1 MIDDQTRP
9 RNNGIKRCSHGGPVT
24 KTLAAKHCS
33 QWSVVSSQQSLSIG
47 GFTLVELLVSVGVLV
62 LLVLLATQ
70 LLNSAATITTLG
82 HKQMDADS
90 EARQVLDRMA
100 LDFAQMVKRS
110 DVDYCVKSS
119 AITPLRNVPQV
130 GNDWIAFYGT
140 VPGYY
145 QTGSSATQNSPVS
158 LVSYR
163 VNSQN
168 RLERMGKGLVWN
180 AVSSTDTPV
189 LFLPVPLASP
199 LPTPELPSPTPAPP
213 LPTPAWPQTQNTATD
228 WTDSE
233 VIGPQIFR
241 FEYYYLLKNGTFSD
255 IPWNTS
261 VHNAVSGMQDV
272 SAIVVDVAVI
282 DPKTKVLVTD
292 AQLARLN
299 GADGGLPVLVNYAA
313 GIVPGQLLAQWR
325 AALDTNTI
333 GLPQPAISGIRLYE
347 RYFYLSP
354 PTLLTP

>member
-1 MIDDQTRP
+1 MIDDQTQ
-9 RNNGIKRCSHGGPVT
+9 NNGIKRCSHGGSVT

-33 QWSVVSSQQSLSIG
+33 QWSVVSSQWSLSTG
-47 GFTLVELLVSVGVLV
+47 GFTLAELLVSVGVLV

-82 HKQMDADS
+82 HKRMDADS
-90 EARQVLDRMA
+90 QARQVLDRMA

-110 DVDYCVKSS
+110 DVDYGVKSG
-119 AITPLRNVPQV
+119 AVAPLRSVPQA

-140 VPGYY
+140 LPGYY
-145 QTGSSATQNSPVS
+145 QTGPSATQNSPVS

-180 AVSSTDTPV
+180 AVSTTDTPV
-189 LFLPVPLASP
+189 LFLPIPLASP
-199 LPTPELPSPTPAPP
+199 LPTPELPSPTPPPP
-213 LPTPAWPQTQNTATD
+213 LPTPAWPQTQNMASD

-233 VIGPQIFR
+233 VMGPQVFR
-241 FEYYYLLKNGTFSD
+241 FEYYYLLKNGGFSD
-255 IPWNTS
+255 IPWDAS
-261 VHNAVSGMQDV
+261 SGHNAVDGMQDV
-272 SAIVVDVAVI
+272 SAIVVDIAVI
-282 DPKTKVLVTD
+282 DPKSRVLLSDTTTPAQIAQV
-292 AQLARLN
+292 ASQLADYDVSTMPNAGDLRRNWQNALD
-299 GADGGLPVLVNYAA
+299 AITGLPR
-313 GIVPGQLLAQWR
+313 P
-325 AALDTNTI
+325 AL
-333 GLPQPAISGIRLYE
+333 SGIRLYE